1 MTEEQVDPQASKTA
15 GGWLDKIERLGNR
28 LPDPVTLFAI
38 GASIVFLFSWL
49 AAAQGWRSILTDDG
63 GATILDETATNLLS
77 KEGFQWLSQNL
88 VQIFVEFRPLGLVL
102 AVAIGI
108 SVAEKSGFISAA
120 LKSIL
125 VFVPP
130 ALLTPASFFAGV
142 MSSMAID
149 AGYIVLP
156 PLAAAVY
163 KAAGRSP
170 LLGSGHHPQFQGKI
184 TKTLRGHG

>member
-88 VQIFVEFRPLGLVL
+88 VQIFGRSSL
-102 AVAIGI
+102 AMPSPV
-108 SVAEKSGFISAA
+108 SETSTCTS
-120 LKSIL
+120 S
-125 VFVPP
+125 
-130 ALLTPASFFAGV
+130 PASRATTVTLPSEGV
-142 MSSMAID
+142 CRIA
-149 AGYIVLP
+149 
-156 PLAAAVY
+156 
-163 KAAGRSP
+163 
-170 LLGSGHHPQFQGKI
+170 F
-184 TKTLRGHG
+184 